1 MKTTQHYS
9 IVTLTHRHTPLKELG
24 QFVLTPS
31 NENYPEADLAEVLER
46 LRVEFGVE
54 ELLYLATCNRILF
67 VFVHAEPLADVAMWS
82 REFLQRNYAHLP
94 EQTLEKGCA
103 TAQFFEGEAA
113 VQHLFE
119 VASSIDS
126 LVVGEREILRQLRT
140 AYDEQAQWGT
150 TGDAIRLLM
159 RLTVETAKKVYSNTA
174 IGEKPVSVVS
184 LAMQKLF
191 SHHVGKDARFLLVG
205 AGQTNQLV
213 AKFLVKH
220 EVKNIAVFNRT
231 ASKAE
236 ALAQQISSTGKGYG
250 LEALA
255 TYPEGF
261 DVLIACTGATEA
273 VVTPQIYAQLLAGD
287 AGRKIAVDLS
297 IPHNISDDTVT
308 QFAIDYIEIEHLRL
322 LAKENLA
329 FREQEVDKARTLITE
344 AVEQFA
350 QIFRARQVE
359 LALSEVPRQIKAV
372 TEHAINTLFSQEV
385 AQLDTTSRATLDKIV
400 AYLEKRCIAIP
411 LQVARENLVG
421 KI

>member
-1 MKTTQHYS
+1 M
-9 IVTLTHRHTPLKELG
+9 LA
-24 QFVLTPS
+24 PS
-31 NENYPEADLAEVLER
+31 SDNYPESDLAEVLER
-46 LRVEFGVE
+46 VRKGFALE
-54 ELLYLATCNRILF
+54 EMLYLATCNRILF
-67 VFVHAEPLADVAMWS
+67 VLVHAEPVENLAAWS
-82 REFLQRNYAHLP
+82 SDFLQRNYAHLS
-94 EQTLEKGCA
+94 EETIEKGCS
-103 TAQFFEGEAA
+103 TAEVFAGEAA

-119 VASSIDS
+119 VASSINS

-140 AYDEQAQWGT
+140 AYEEQSAWGT

-159 RLTVETAKKVYSNTA
+159 RMTVETAKKVYSNTA
-174 IGEKPVSVVS
+174 IGEKPVSIVS

-191 SHHVGKDARFLLVG
+191 SHHIGKDARFLLVG

-213 AKFLVKH
+213 AKFLIKQ

-231 ASKAE
+231 PAKAE
-236 ALAQQISSTGKGYG
+236 YLAQQVSPMGKGY
-250 LEALA
+250 ALDTIA
-255 TYPEGF
+255 DYKGGF

-273 VVTPQIYAQLLAGD
+273 IISSEVYASLLNGE

-297 IPHNISDDTVT
+297 IPHNISPEVVAN
-308 QFAIDYIEIEHLRL
+308 QALDYIEIEHLRL
-322 LAKENLA
+322 LAKENLG
-329 FREQEVDKARTLITE
+329 FREQEVHKAREIITE

-359 LALSEVPRQIKAV
+359 VALSEVPRQIKAV

-385 AQLDTTSRATLDKIV
+385 AQLDSRSRATLDKIV